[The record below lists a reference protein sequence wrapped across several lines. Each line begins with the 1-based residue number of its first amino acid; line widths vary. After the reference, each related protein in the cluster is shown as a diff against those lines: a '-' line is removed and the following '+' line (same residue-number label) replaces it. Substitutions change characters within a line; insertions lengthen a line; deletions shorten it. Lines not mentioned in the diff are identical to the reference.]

1 MGTLRSLLAVSVLIT
16 HADPI
21 FGINLLNGDFAV
33 TCFYVISGFLIT
45 LILSEKYV
53 TETKAFFVNR
63 GLRVYVPYIA
73 ALLFSIVVFASI
85 EFPSHNP
92 ISSYDRVRLTGDDSW
107 IWWSAF
113 SNVTL
118 LGMDLTRYIQVN
130 PDLGISW
137 PNFMHEGVGGVPE
150 PAVRSAGVDTRD
162 RVAVLPPGSL
172 PDAATATRLA
182 AAAHDRAVPADD
194 VDAQP
199 PARRGRPDRPVG
211 DLRDPAEV
219 LPARRPR
226 VPRLPLSARLG
237 DRRSA
242 RRSPPRRRYGRSRRS

>member
-130 PDLGISW
+130 PT
-137 PNFMHEGVGGVPE
+137 
-150 PAVRSAGVDTRD
+150 SASRGPTSCTRASVEA
-162 RVAVLPPGSL
+162 RTCCSF
-172 PDAATATRLA
+172 R
-182 AAAHDRAVPADD
+182 
-194 VDAQP
+194 
-199 PARRGRPDRPVG
+199 RRGHSRSSCSSTSW
-211 DLRDPAEV
+211 
-219 LPARRPR
+219 LPT
-226 VPRLPLSARLG
+226 
-237 DRRSA
+237 
-242 RRSPPRRRYGRSRRS
+242 